1 MKLVSLKRWRS
12 SSPCRDDTAFLP
24 SALEILDTPASP
36 VRVAFIWF
44 ICMLAVSVLAWAW
57 FGRIDVV
64 ATAQGKVQPAGR
76 VKIIQSVEAGKIVSN
91 PLPNGTHVEAGQQLL
106 QLDETQVRAELSAI
120 ESSLAAWQAESIR
133 RRAVD
138 EEFRKLSL
146 DAVKDMDPDPTCLLD
161 RLGEELPIEIRRR
174 EMLAFHA
181 DLAALVSS
189 LRALD
194 AQRARHLAE
203 VDSLTG
209 NISAREELL
218 ATLSERVTMR
228 STLIDGPAGSRARV
242 LDALEIKQKEMADLS
257 EKQGRLQETRAA
269 IGAIE
274 REAVKLIDAAIADN
288 VGKLSETE
296 RRVDTET
303 QSAIKV
309 RRQLELL
316 TILAPVSGTIQAS
329 AVTTPGQVISAGSE
343 LMRIVQDDSVL
354 EIEAYLPNVDIGF
367 VSVGQEAAIKIEAFP
382 FTRYGILPG
391 RVTHVARDAIPEPD
405 AQQSEQQAAAE
416 LRAIVPVS
424 NAQRVQNL
432 VFPITI
438 APATYEI
445 VADGRSV
452 PLRPGMAVTVEI
464 KTGRR
469 RILEYLFSPLA
480 EIAAGAMH
488 ER

>member
-1 MKLVSLKRWRS
+1 
-12 SSPCRDDTAFLP
+12 
-24 SALEILDTPASP
+24 
-36 VRVAFIWF
+36 
-44 ICMLAVSVLAWAW
+44 
-57 FGRIDVV
+57 
-64 ATAQGKVQPAGR
+64 
-76 VKIIQSVEAGKIVSN
+76 
-91 PLPNGTHVEAGQQLL
+91 
-106 QLDETQVRAELSAI
+106 
-120 ESSLAAWQAESIR
+120 
-133 RRAVD
+133 D

-269 IGAIE
+269 VGAIE

-329 AVTTPGQVISAGSE
+329 AVT
-343 LMRIVQDDSVL
+343 
-354 EIEAYLPNVDIGF
+354 
-367 VSVGQEAAIKIEAFP
+367 
-382 FTRYGILPG
+382 
-391 RVTHVARDAIPEPD
+391 
-405 AQQSEQQAAAE
+405 
-416 LRAIVPVS
+416 
-424 NAQRVQNL
+424 
-432 VFPITI
+432 
-438 APATYEI
+438 
-445 VADGRSV
+445 
-452 PLRPGMAVTVEI
+452 
-464 KTGRR
+464 
-469 RILEYLFSPLA
+469 
-480 EIAAGAMH
+480 
-488 ER
+488 

>member
-1 MKLVSLKRWRS
+1 MKLFSLNRQRS
-12 SSPCRDDTAFLP
+12 SRASRDDCAFLP
-24 SALEILDTPASP
+24 SALEILETPASP
-36 VRVAFIWF
+36 VRIAFIWF
-44 ICMLAVSVLAWAW
+44 ICTLAVAVLAWAW

-76 VKIIQSVEAGKIVSN
+76 VKIIQSVEAGKIVSS
-91 PLPNGTHVEAGQQLL
+91 PLQNGTHVEAGQELL
-106 QLDETQVRAELSAI
+106 QLDDTQVRAELSAI
-120 ESSLAAWQAESIR
+120 EAGLAAWQAEAIR
-133 RRAVD
+133 RRTVD
-138 EEFRKLSL
+138 EELRKLSL
-146 DAVKDMDPDPTCLLD
+146 DAVEDVAIDPQVLLE
-161 RLGEELPIEIRRR
+161 RLGEDLPIEIRRR
-174 EMLAFHA
+174 ETLAFHA

-194 AQRARHLAE
+194 ARRAQHFVE
-203 VDSLTG
+203 VESLMR
-209 NISAREELL
+209 NISAREELI

-242 LDALEIKQKEMADLS
+242 LDALEVKQKEAADMM
-257 EKQGRLQETRAA
+257 EKQGKLKETRAA

-274 REAVKLIDAAIADN
+274 CEAVKLIDAAIADN
-288 VGKLSETE
+288 VGRLSDAE
-296 RRVDTET
+296 RKIDTET
-303 QSAIKV
+303 QTAIKA

-316 TILAPVSGTIQAS
+316 TILTPVSGTIQAS

-343 LMRIVQDDSVL
+343 LMRVVPDDSVL

-367 VSVGQEAAIKIEAFP
+367 VSIGQVTAIKIEAFP
-382 FTRYGILPG
+382 FTRYGILQG
-391 RVTHVARDAIPEPD
+391 SVTHVARDAIPEPD

-464 KTGRR
+464 KTGKR